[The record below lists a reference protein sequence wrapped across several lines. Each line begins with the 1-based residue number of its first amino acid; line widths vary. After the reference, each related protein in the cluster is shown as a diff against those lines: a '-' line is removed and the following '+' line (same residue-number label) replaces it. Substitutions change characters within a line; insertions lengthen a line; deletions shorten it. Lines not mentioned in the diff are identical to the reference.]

1 MKNLNNLLEVAEAV
15 SHFSKDR
22 TKIGAVVVS
31 ADNRIIGTGFN
42 GYPPGYD
49 DEDLT
54 NKYDKVIH
62 AEMNAII
69 NSSCS
74 RGEIHGIVIY
84 GLPPCPDCM
93 KHLAAYGVKEVH
105 YKINPNI
112 RSVDDWKCKHA
123 EKVKLHNFEVIEHV

>member
-1 MKNLNNLLEVAEAV
+1 MKNIDKLMNVAEAV
-15 SHFSKDR
+15 SHLSKDR
-22 TKIGAVVVS
+22 TKIGAIVIS
-31 ADNRIIGTGFN
+31 HDNRIIGTGFN

-49 DEDLT
+49 DSDLT

-69 NSSCS
+69 NSSCN

-93 KHLAAYGVKEVH
+93 KHLAAYGVEEVVYRVNKDIAS
-105 YKINPNI
+105 YK
-112 RSVDDWKCKHA
+112 DWKCKHEA
-123 EKVKLHNFEVIEHV
+123 LVGLHRFKVIEI